1 MPILFDA
8 PGLETEELPEEFAEI
23 ERPWLVFRYAPV
35 GLFALKMSRATST
48 VGKTLLV
55 PTPYAV
61 KLAILDAALRH
72 RLTDDPQDVVRRLA
86 KAAVRIGVPQ
96 HACVTGTIQRIRQET
111 RAADRKKNP
120 ELSRYRPN
128 IAMREV
134 AHFQGVLRI
143 AIHAADLKQLLL
155 RAAPAINYFGKRGSF
170 FQYVGDDRQAELD
183 ATFTQPLEEGAW
195 PWGHPA
201 TLDDF
206 GPKASF
212 EAVNSFN
219 AAEIERG
226 SHRIFVETMVPL
238 ALLNS
243 GPGFA
248 HYCAPGAV
256 I

>member
-1 MPILFDA
+1 MPESFGA
-8 PGLETEELPEEFAEI
+8 FGLETDELPEEFAEV

-55 PTPYAV
+55 PTPYSV
-61 KLAILDAALRH
+61 KLAILDAALRY
-72 RLTDDPQDVVRRLA
+72 RLTSDPADLVRRLT

-96 HACVTGTIQRIRQET
+96 HVCVTGTIQRIRQET
-111 RAADRKKNP
+111 RASDRKKDP
-120 ELSRYRPN
+120 ELPPYRPN

-143 AIHAADLKQLLL
+143 AIHAADLKQLALGV
-155 RAAPAINYFGKRGSF
+155 APAINYFGKRGSF
-170 FQYVGDDRQAELD
+170 FQYLGHDRQAELD
-183 ATFTQPLEEGAW
+183 ATFTQPSEAGGW
-195 PWGHPA
+195 PWGHTA

-212 EAVNSFN
+212 EALNSFSS
-219 AAEIERG
+219 AEIERG
-226 SHRIFVETMVPL
+226 FQRMFVETMVPL
-238 ALLNS
+238 ALFNS

-248 HYCAPGAV
+248 HYSAPGAM